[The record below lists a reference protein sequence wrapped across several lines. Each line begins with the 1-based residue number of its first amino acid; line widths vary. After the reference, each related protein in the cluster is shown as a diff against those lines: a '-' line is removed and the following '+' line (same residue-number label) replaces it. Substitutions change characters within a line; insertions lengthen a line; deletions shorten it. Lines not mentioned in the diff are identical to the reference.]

1 MIMCNVLEL
10 VNYRHSKGPLIT
22 LLRFYIM
29 LDFVCAWA
37 NKFSLTPPHFMPVP
51 VTIKPRK

>member
-1 MIMCNVLEL
+1 MYNVLEL
-10 VNYRHSKGPLIT
+10 VNYCHSKGPLIT
-22 LLRFYIM
+22 LLRFYM

-51 VTIKPRK
+51 VPIKPRK